1 MYPQA
6 PGIRLVM
13 IVAMLIYLF
22 LVHRVLNRM
31 RIGAVES
38 FFLLM
43 AMLAGGFLPAI
54 PIWRGLALNIGGMLI
69 PLAISV
75 YLIVTADDHR
85 EKIRAPLVALLTGAV
100 VWGLDRV
107 LPSNPPGAFG
117 YEFDPLYIP
126 AVFAGII
133 AYILGRS
140 RRSSFIGGVGA
151 IFVLDLLA
159 WGENMIRSTY
169 IVPITLGGAGIFDA
183 ALIAGVF
190 AVLLAE
196 IIGEIRERA
205 EREKL

>member
-117 YEFDPLYIP
+117 YEFDPLYTP

>member
-1 MYPQA
+1 
-6 PGIRLVM
+6 M

>member
-1 MYPQA
+1 
-6 PGIRLVM
+6 
-13 IVAMLIYLF
+13 
-22 LVHRVLNRM
+22 
-31 RIGAVES
+31 
-38 FFLLM
+38 M